1 MAPLQNGVREAATPE
16 ELSCTSYSSIFWKV
30 KIEKKKTF
38 ELGQTHTVFQ
48 DNKKAD
54 IMTIGL

>member
-30 KIEKKKTF
+30 KIEKKKLLNWAKLTLYF
-38 ELGQTHTVFQ
+38 KITRKQT
-48 DNKKAD
+48 
-54 IMTIGL
+54 L